1 MEAVLFYGVPAGCSF
16 GATVALEWLDIP
28 YRLCRID
35 MMERP
40 WPPQFT
46 AINPLNLTPSF
57 LTEDDRIINESA
69 AILGHLAARK
79 DKLLGY
85 RQGTPEF
92 DRLNEALAYLN
103 TEFFWSFRPLWTAY
117 EMEEDPPHQAMLR
130 EMGQPAV
137 ARACAHLDRLL
148 AGRAWID
155 GGDKRTVADAYF
167 IAIARWAE
175 YHGVHDA
182 QAYPHL
188 QRHMDKLRADPAV
201 VFADDIEQG
210 RHAAS
215 TGRCLGHVTLDEV
228 AARLAR

>member
-16 GATVALEWLDIP
+16 GAIVALEWLDIP

-69 AILGHLAARK
+69 AILGHLATRK

-103 TEFFWSFRPLWTAY
+103 TEFFWSFRPLWTA
-117 EMEEDPPHQAMLR
+117 
-130 EMGQPAV
+130 
-137 ARACAHLDRLL
+137 
-148 AGRAWID
+148 
-155 GGDKRTVADAYF
+155 
-167 IAIARWAE
+167 
-175 YHGVHDA
+175 
-182 QAYPHL
+182 
-188 QRHMDKLRADPAV
+188 
-201 VFADDIEQG
+201 
-210 RHAAS
+210 
-215 TGRCLGHVTLDEV
+215 
-228 AARLAR
+228 